1 MDMKKLKKAATWGA
15 LAAALTYAIAAYA
28 YPMYGPNQEL
38 YVTYYSNAARTNEV
52 GVRAIGHD
60 DNCSTWHVTWGITTP
75 YSRVSVTDCM
85 TIEDY

>member
-1 MDMKKLKKAATWGA
+1 MAG
-15 LAAALTYAIAAYA
+15 LTYAIAAYA
-28 YPMYGPNQEL
+28 YPIYGPNQEL

-85 TIEDY
+85 TIEEY